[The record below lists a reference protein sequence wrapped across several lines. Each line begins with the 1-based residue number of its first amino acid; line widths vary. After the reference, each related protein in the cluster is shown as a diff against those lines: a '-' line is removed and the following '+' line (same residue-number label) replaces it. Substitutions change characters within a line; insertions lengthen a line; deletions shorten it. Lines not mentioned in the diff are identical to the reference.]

1 MATVKVDSVKDIAL
15 QEIEAA
21 ISRVANLANLP
32 AEKLQELRDFAAEQ
46 AKNLSL
52 VQPQNLPTK
61 SLEVA
66 ASVALEAA
74 NMAVELGNEMD
85 NAAQVALTDSI
96 RVGLSIVARVLAAG
110 ASG

>member
-1 MATVKVDSVKDIAL
+1 MATVKIDSVKDIAL

-32 AEKLQELRDFAAEQ
+32 AEKLQELRTFAADQ
-46 AKNLSL
+46 AHNLSL
-52 VQPQNLPTK
+52 VQPQNLPAE
-61 SLEVA
+61 SYNSA
-66 ASVALEAA
+66 ASVALKAA
-74 NMAVELGNEMD
+74 NMAVELGHEID